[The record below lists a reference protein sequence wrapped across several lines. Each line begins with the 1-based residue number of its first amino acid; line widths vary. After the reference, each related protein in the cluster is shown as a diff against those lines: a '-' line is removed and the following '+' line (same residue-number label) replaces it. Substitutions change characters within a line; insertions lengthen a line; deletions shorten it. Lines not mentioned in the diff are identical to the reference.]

1 MVSLPLRDMLV
12 LDVSMHLSGP
22 FASRMLADMG
32 ARIIKVESCEGRGP
46 TSYSSGKPSP
56 LLVAANCGKESIA
69 IDLKTPAGNSVFLDL
84 ARRADV
90 VLENFRTGVTQR
102 LGIDYETLR
111 KINPSLI
118 YCTITGFGSE
128 GPLATKSAFDSTIQA
143 MSGAMFAT
151 GEPDRPPALMT
162 INLGDLAASCISA
175 SSILAAIH
183 GRAQGDGGRHIDVSM
198 LECLL
203 FLMVHHTQSFFQ
215 NGSVWGRHGS
225 GYGPGV
231 IAGAMECRD
240 GKYVQLVCPYPK
252 FQESLQRVIA
262 MVPGFEAVMADPR
275 FATTELRLKNSEP
288 FLQTV
293 RDAFK
298 HRSRNEWLAV
308 LEDNDI
314 PSSPIYDV
322 GEALASEQLAAR
334 GAISSVRIPESGM
347 EIPML
352 ASPFDRLGSSGAH
365 RELPAFAQHTSAI
378 LREIGYSDEK
388 IARLSAERAIKVLP
402 GNLAVDTKSE
412 GT

>member
-1 MVSLPLRDMLV
+1 MTSLPLRDIFV

-22 FASRMLADMG
+22 FASRMLADLG
-32 ARIIKVESCEGRGP
+32 ARIVKVEPYEGRGP
-46 TSYSSGKPSP
+46 TSYPGGKPAP
-56 LLVAANCGKESIA
+56 NLVAANCGKESIA
-69 IDLKTPAGNSVFLDL
+69 IDLKTAGGKAVFLDL

-90 VLENFRTGVTQR
+90 VLENFRPGVTQR

-111 KINPSLI
+111 RINPALI
-118 YCTITGFGSE
+118 YCTITGFGSN
-128 GPLATKSAFDSTIQA
+128 GPLAARSAFDSTIQA

-162 INLGDLAASCISA
+162 VNLGDLAASCISTSA
-175 SSILAAIH
+175 IIAALH
-183 GRAQGDGGRHIDVSM
+183 GRAGGDGGRHIDISM

-203 FLMVHHTQSFFQ
+203 FLMVHHTQTFLQ
-215 NGSVWGRHGS
+215 DGGVWGRHGS

-262 MVPGFEAVMADPR
+262 MVPGFEEAAGDPR
-275 FATTELRLKNSEP
+275 FSTTELRLKNSET

-298 HRSRNEWLAV
+298 RRSRDEWLAV
-308 LEDNDI
+308 LEDNDV

-322 GEALASEQLAAR
+322 GEALGSEQLAAR
-334 GAISSVRIPESGM
+334 GAISSVRIPECGIEM
-347 EIPML
+347 PIL
-352 ASPFDRLGSSGAH
+352 ASPFDCLGNPGAP
-365 RELPAFAQHTSAI
+365 RALPAFAQHTSAI
-378 LREIGYSDEK
+378 LREFGYSDEE
-388 IARLSAERAIKVLP
+388 IARLTAERAIKTRPENVV
-402 GNLAVDTKSE
+402 GGAKSKE
-412 GT
+412 K